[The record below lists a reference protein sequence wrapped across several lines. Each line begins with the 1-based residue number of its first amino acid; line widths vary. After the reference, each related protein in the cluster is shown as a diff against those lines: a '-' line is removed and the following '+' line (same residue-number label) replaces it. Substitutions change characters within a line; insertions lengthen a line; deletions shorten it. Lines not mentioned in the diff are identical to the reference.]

1 MVLKKQRKANEVAAT
16 AKTDKPAVTTTK
28 SVEPVTTAV
37 PMAMLRI
44 TKGVSIEVEDGEW
57 HKINVGVDVP
67 VRLSKPEDLDKVYAK
82 YGEWCDEKLNAELE
96 ELGAE
101 EEGGEEGE
109 VEAEGG
115 EDGDIGDFLDE

>member
-16 AKTDKPAVTTTK
+16 TKTDKPAVTTTK
-28 SVEPVTTAV
+28 LVEPVTTAV

-67 VRLSKPEDLDKVYAK
+67 VRLSKPEALDKVYTK
-82 YGEWCDEKLNAELE
+82 YGEWCDAKLNAELE

-101 EEGGEEGE
+101 EEGGEEEG
-109 VEAEGG
+109 AE
-115 EDGDIGDFLDE
+115 EGDIGDFLDE